1 MKRLLGAR
9 YSTIT
14 LVIDDLVRRF
24 SDVLVGGHI
33 APTVQTRA
41 LRLGPAR

>member
-1 MKRLLGAR
+1 MCVKRLLGAR

-24 SDVLVGGHI
+24 SAVLVGGPT
-33 APTVQTRA
+33 APTVQMRA
-41 LRLGPAR
+41 L